1 MAVEL
6 KDLDPMSF
14 PLFDGLD
21 PKIVQDFIGI
31 GKLAKFQTDS
41 PIVLNEDAGHTFF
54 IILKGLAKVTLYRG
68 TENQISLMILKSGDF
83 FGEVAILENH
93 HSRTANVL
101 AMTDVEVLG
110 IEQNGFLEMMRKH
123 PDLPLNLARVLG
135 RRIRLMNE
143 RMVALTLPPYIK
155 VARTLMLI
163 ACKPPLDY
171 TDPIPLPELSMQ
183 EWLQFCHSN
192 KAELV
197 GCLAIMEKAGALKW
211 VDGQITILNVVTL
224 KEFAV
229 GNLP

>member
-6 KDLDPMSF
+6 NDLDLTTF
-14 PLFDGLD
+14 PLFDGLK
-21 PKIVQDFIGI
+21 PHIIQEFVSVGKI
-31 GKLAKFQTDS
+31 AHFQADS
-41 PIVLNEDAGHTFF
+41 PIVLNEDAGNTFF

-68 TENQISLMILKSGDF
+68 TEKQISLMILKSGDF

-110 IEQNGFLEMMRKH
+110 IEQNGFLEMMHKY
-123 PDLPLNLARVLG
+123 PDLPLNLSRVLG

-163 ACKPPLDY
+163 ACKPPLDFL
-171 TDPIPLPELSMQ
+171 DPIPLPELSMQ

-192 KAELV
+192 KAELI
-197 GCLAIMEKAGALKW
+197 GCLATMEKAGALKW
-211 VDGQITILNVVTL
+211 EEGQITILNVVTL